1 MSKPF
6 NARASFA
13 LAVLTAAL
21 LILLY
26 PDFNFTW
33 LAPIALAPL
42 LIVLAREPRPLR
54 RFLLGYVAGVI
65 YWFGVCYWI
74 QFVLE
79 VHGGLGRWGGWGTF
93 LLFCVLKALH
103 FGLFSLLAA
112 ILMRHW
118 YAIPAIAALWTGIER
133 THADLGFTWLL
144 LGNAGIDMPLPM
156 RLAPIVGVYGLS
168 FVFAMISVAV
178 ALIILRRPRKQLLWL
193 TPLVL
198 LFALPALPAPEPTTA
213 TATLVQPAVP
223 EEYDWTPENTAQAE
237 NRLANLTYDAA
248 LISKPQLLIWPEV
261 PGPFYWYAD
270 PGLRQRA
277 ADLTH
282 LTGAYFLMGTVAED
296 AGGPLNSAVL
306 VNPQGQLVGR
316 YDKMNLVPFGEF
328 VPKIFWWVNR
338 ISQEAGDF
346 VPGKHIVV
354 FHLGTHK
361 VGTFICYESAFS
373 DFVHQF
379 AARGANVLVN
389 ISNDGYFGH
398 THARAQHLELVR
410 MRAAENA
417 RWLLRDTNDGI
428 TAIVDPAGR
437 VTKSAP
443 LYQATTLSGGYAY
456 ESRLTPYT
464 KYGDWFPWCC
474 LVAALLLLIAT
485 QIPRY
490 EQPTKLKSGGS
501 PARRR
506 L

>member
-6 NARASFA
+6 DARASFA
-13 LAVLTAAL
+13 LSVLTAAL

-26 PDFNFTW
+26 PDFKFAW
-33 LAPIALAPL
+33 LAPIALTPL
-42 LIVLAREPRPLR
+42 LIVLAREPRPVR

-118 YAIPAIAALWTGIER
+118 YAIPAIAALWTSIER

-237 NRLANLTYDAA
+237 NLLANLTYGAA
-248 LISKPQLLIWPEV
+248 LASKPQLLIWPEV

-296 AGGPLNSAVL
+296 AGG
-306 VNPQGQLVGR
+306 
-316 YDKMNLVPFGEF
+316 
-328 VPKIFWWVNR
+328 
-338 ISQEAGDF
+338 
-346 VPGKHIVV
+346 
-354 FHLGTHK
+354 
-361 VGTFICYESAFS
+361 
-373 DFVHQF
+373 
-379 AARGANVLVN
+379 
-389 ISNDGYFGH
+389 
-398 THARAQHLELVR
+398 
-410 MRAAENA
+410 
-417 RWLLRDTNDGI
+417 
-428 TAIVDPAGR
+428 
-437 VTKSAP
+437 
-443 LYQATTLSGGYAY
+443 
-456 ESRLTPYT
+456 
-464 KYGDWFPWCC
+464 
-474 LVAALLLLIAT
+474 
-485 QIPRY
+485 
-490 EQPTKLKSGGS
+490 
-501 PARRR
+501 
-506 L
+506 